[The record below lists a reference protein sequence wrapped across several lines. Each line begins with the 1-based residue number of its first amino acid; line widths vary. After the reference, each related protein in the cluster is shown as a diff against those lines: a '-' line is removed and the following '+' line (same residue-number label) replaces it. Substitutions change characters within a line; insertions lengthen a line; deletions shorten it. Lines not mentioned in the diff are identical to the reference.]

1 MTGRR
6 ERLKN
11 ILFAVF
17 LCICLGAVPAVYAES
32 HIYKYIDSKGVLHF
46 TNVPVAC
53 DYRVYV
59 WKEAFPAWSTDQFD
73 ELIHMAA
80 MEHDVPFPLLKALM
94 KVESNFDPD
103 AISRAGAQGLM
114 QIMPATACELGI
126 SRPFDAGESIHGGAR
141 YLRKLL
147 TMFDNKVP
155 LALAAYNAGPGTVS
169 RFNRIPPISE
179 TQEFVRRVM
188 NYYQTFKKD
197 QYAPLSYR

>member
-1 MTGRR
+1 MIGRR
-6 ERLKN
+6 EKLNN

-17 LCICLGAVPAVYAES
+17 LFTCLAVVSAVHAGS
-32 HIYKYIDSKGVLHF
+32 DIYKYVDSKGVLHF

-53 DYRVYV
+53 DYRMYV
-59 WKEAFPAWSTDQFD
+59 WKGALPAWSTDQFD
-73 ELIHMAA
+73 ELIQIAA
-80 MEHDVPFPLLKALM
+80 IEHDVPFPLLKALM
-94 KVESNFDPD
+94 KVESNFDPY

-126 SRPFDAGESIHGGAR
+126 SRPFDAGESINGGAR

-169 RFNRIPPISE
+169 RFNRIPPIRE
-179 TQEFVRRVM
+179 TQEFVQRVM
-188 NYYQTFKKD
+188 NYYQAFKKD
-197 QYAPLSYR
+197 TPL

>member
-1 MTGRR
+1 MIGRR

-11 ILFAVF
+11 IFFAILLFTCLVVVSAVHA
-17 LCICLGAVPAVYAES
+17 GS
-32 HIYKYIDSKGVLHF
+32 DIYKYIDSNGVLHF

-53 DYRVYV
+53 DYRMYV
-59 WKEAFPAWSTDQFD
+59 WKGALPAWSTDQFD
-73 ELIHMAA
+73 NLIHMAA

-94 KVESNFDPD
+94 KAESNFDPY
-103 AISRAGAQGLM
+103 ATSRAGAQGLM

-126 SRPFDAGESIHGGAR
+126 SRPFDAGESINGGAR

-169 RFNRIPPISE
+169 RFNRIPPIRE

-188 NYYQTFKKD
+188 NYYQAFKED
-197 QYAPLSYR
+197 QYAPLTQ